1 MLVWLLSIALAVLA
15 LLAVPLRVLLVAQAT
30 AQPRYRA
37 HICWMF
43 GLVRGP
49 LSTGRSQKTVPE
61 RRSSRRTD
69 KQAWSF
75 KQAMIFVRAAG
86 GAARARQALG
96 DLIASLR
103 PQIELMQIEL
113 GLDDPADTGRAFA
126 LLAPLALWLA
136 LRYGHIELTPSFTQP
151 SFKVDGRAHF
161 TIVPL
166 HTLGILLAY
175 ALSFRTLHAFYIA
188 QRSS

>member
-1 MLVWLLSIALAVLA
+1 MLVWLLSITLVLIALFAIPV
-15 LLAVPLRVLLVAQAT
+15 RVSLVAQAT
-30 AQPRYRA
+30 AQPRYQA
-37 HICWMF
+37 HVCWLF

-49 LSTGRSQKTVPE
+49 LSTKSAQSTQPK
-61 RRSSRRTD
+61 RRSRRRTG

-75 KQAMIFVRAAG
+75 KQTMIFVRAAG
-86 GAARARQALG
+86 GAARVRQALG
-96 DLIASLR
+96 ALIASLR
-103 PQIELMQIEL
+103 PRIELMQINL

-126 LLAPLALWLA
+126 LLAPLTVWLA
-136 LRYGHIELTPSFTQP
+136 LRYGQIELTPSFTQP
-151 SFKVDGRAHF
+151 SFTVDGRAHF

-166 HTLGILLAY
+166 QTLGILVVY